1 MIKIGDTI
9 ETPDG
14 IGVVVNIEEYSRLG
28 SFKRY
33 CVQIPNSIFPT
44 MCYFEDEVKLINN
57 QTTLF

>member
-28 SFKRY
+28 GLKRY
-33 CVQIPNSIFPT
+33 CVQIPNSIFPV

-57 QTTLF
+57 QTN